1 MNYERD
7 ISYYGDY
14 EKDLPS
20 KISRC
25 NICHKF
31 FDSKKDL
38 KAHKD
43 KEHRITNHKIL
54 KNKKTTS

>member
-1 MNYERD
+1 MRGTYPITE
-7 ISYYGDY
+7 IM
-14 EKDLPS
+14 K
-20 KISRC
+20 KICQAKFHAATSVT
-25 NICHKF
+25 KF

-54 KNKKTTS
+54 KNKKSAS